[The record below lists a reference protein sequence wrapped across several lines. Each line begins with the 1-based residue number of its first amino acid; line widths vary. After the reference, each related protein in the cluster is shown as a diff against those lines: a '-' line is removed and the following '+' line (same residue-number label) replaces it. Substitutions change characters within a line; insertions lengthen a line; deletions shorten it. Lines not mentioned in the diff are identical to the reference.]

1 MPIVIKGN
9 NNMPTIKDANWT
21 DRLDKALKG
30 EITGIEL
37 TEIPDETNDEGQ
49 VKVIHHFKSKKVY
62 VQGSSKQKR
71 TVPEAEAK
79 QILLDRKA
87 ARVKK

>member
-1 MPIVIKGN
+1 MPIVIKGSS
-9 NNMPTIKDANWT
+9 MPTIKDADWS

-30 EITGIEL
+30 EITGTEL

-79 QILLDRKA
+79 QILADRA